1 MQFSS
6 SLKERL
12 KKCGRYHPGG
22 TPTSSKANTLRTQS
36 FFPQVAT
43 SKEKFVSKDVIDT
56 PNSKRNF
63 KAKALKLDTE
73 NTDELNKSESKDSL
87 NTQALTNCAD
97 VEESH
102 DERDNEKDLSLSQ
115 LQQIKADLQSKL
127 DVQKEKLR
135 KLNMVKTY
143 REKVN

>member
-1 MQFSS
+1 MKFSS

-73 NTDELNKSESKDSL
+73 NTDELNKSESKD
-87 NTQALTNCAD
+87 TQHLTSCAD

-127 DVQKEKLR
+127 DVRKEKLR